1 MPKSKKPVTRTKKK
15 VEMVISKENAV
26 NTPKRIS
33 KKNIALIV
41 IFLLVALLWKFRSSF
56 IVAMVNGQPIS
67 RWQLNDQLVKKFGE
81 QTLESIINER
91 LILSAAR
98 QKGLFIKTDEIDNR
112 TKEIETRLS
121 GKMSLD
127 DALKAQ
133 GLTRDDFKRQL
144 EIQIS
149 IEKLFEKESTISS
162 KEIDDYISSNSQS
175 FKSSTNP
182 AEVRSEVNAML
193 RQQKINDLFEK
204 WFTEIQKNAKVSK
217 FL

>member
-1 MPKSKKPVTRTKKK
+1 MIMPRENPV
-15 VEMVISKENAV
+15 S
-26 NTPKRIS
+26 TPRRIS

-41 IFLLVALLWKFRSSF
+41 LLLLVALLWKFRSSF

-91 LILSAAR
+91 LILAAAR
-98 QKGLFIKTDEIDNR
+98 QKGVFVKADEIDNR

-121 GKMSLD
+121 GKMTLD

-175 FKSSTNP
+175 FKNSTNP
-182 AEVRSEVNAML
+182 AEVKSEVNIML

-204 WFTEIQKNAKVSK
+204 WFTEIQKSAKVSK